1 MKTKWKLRRV
11 SRRGAPDRSTR
22 AAMRQKLQQAGYLPD
37 RSSWAYA
44 RTIAVVS
51 TVVMLSIAGATSTYA
66 YVSDDVLPDHPLYS
80 VRQGI
85 EHAQIA
91 LAVTADAKARVHEEQ
106 LTRRL
111 KEVADMQKQ
120 KRVIPAKRAQVFL
133 AVLDEAVVGTSTAS
147 LQTRA
152 TMSLEEAQELRQTLR
167 ERLKEESRAAA
178 ERARE
183 QKREKKE
190 AERAQKEGLREKK
203 KEDHVRAT
211 STVMGDARVDVSVRS
226 MRATSSAERVTS
238 GSLLVPDVEH
248 RESRDERRGPRRQL
262 RQRITELLR
271 APRERAVTST
281 RE

>member
-1 MKTKWKLRRV
+1 
-11 SRRGAPDRSTR
+11 
-22 AAMRQKLQQAGYLPD
+22 MRQKLQQAGYLPD

-51 TVVMLSIAGATSTYA
+51 TVVALSVAGATSTYA

-91 LAVTADAKARVHEEQ
+91 LAVTADARARIHEEQ

-111 KEVADMQKQ
+111 KEVTDMQKQ
-120 KRVIPAKRAQVFL
+120 KRVIPVKQAQVFL

-147 LQTRA
+147 VQTRA
-152 TMSLEEAQELRQTLR
+152 TINVEEVHELRQALR
-167 ERLKEESRAAA
+167 ERLKEESHAAA
-178 ERARE
+178 EIARE
-183 QKREKKE
+183 QKREKQE
-190 AERAQKEGLREKK
+190 AERARKETLREKK
-203 KEDHVRAT
+203 KEDRSRVTPAVTSDTRVDVSEESVRAT
-211 STVMGDARVDVSVRS
+211 SSV
-226 MRATSSAERVTS
+226 ERVTS
-238 GSLLVPDVEH
+238 GALLAPHVE
-248 RESRDERRGPRRQL
+248 REESRDDRRGPRRQL

-271 APRERAVTST
+271 APRERAATSA